1 MTQRGSAQRAAVGA
15 AMLVAVL
22 VVLSDTLFGGRVLS
36 TADNIFLW
44 APFSSHRPP
53 GWIQPANFLVTDPV
67 QGWLPTLRQTRID
80 LSHSVLPLWNPDA
93 GGGRPLFASQIDAL
107 LFPLT
112 WLSLILPF
120 LASFAWVAALKLAL
134 ALWGT
139 YWFARDLAL
148 GRGPA
153 LLAALSYALGLF
165 FVVWLQ
171 HPQTLVWLCLPWM
184 FMATRRICAGGGLG
198 ATALLGLATGLAWLG
213 GHPESA
219 AFLMAA
225 TFLYAVFE
233 LVSQSRAST
242 GPAADGDARATALR
256 GAAWAQP
263 IAARGGLVAAGLVL
277 GVALGAVAI
286 LPLLELLHEA
296 GPTNRGGPAL
306 PFNSVQAFV
315 FPGFWGMPNKLTGL
329 VSLGPVNFNERTA
342 YFGAMPLLLAFGA
355 MHRRA
360 PRTVWFLFGLA
371 VLSFI
376 VTFNIPW
383 LATAIRH
390 LPEANVARLT
400 RFLIVLSF
408 CGALMAGYGLQRW
421 IVGTSGDRRR
431 MMGVMAALAVVPPLV
446 WVISDHRLLSHLGA
460 ALGQLPTQHFNEV
473 SLPVVEVASV
483 WRWVLVCLLG
493 LAALAVARR
502 RRWPVWTAVAF
513 LIVLTGA
520 DLGTIDRNYH
530 GAIPKSW
537 AAPPAPAQIA
547 WLRAHQGTQRVTAT
561 DYGAPPDT
569 LVSYGLRDMRVGI
582 DIPYPRRFS
591 DLWTALGGSNG
602 DLDYIFGAS
611 PLAHR
616 LADIFAT
623 RYLLVPTGGV
633 IPKWTH
639 VVQRAPGGVVAVN
652 RTALPRAWV
661 AYGLQPSRG
670 RTEDLAQTVASS
682 TATLKRRPVIEGVAP
697 DRGPVARPTVARVTD
712 DSTDRVTI
720 TATATRPGYL
730 ILDDSAYPGWE
741 VTVDGHASRWHDAN
755 ENFRAV
761 ALPAGRHTVVFRY
774 RPSSVYD
781 GAIVSAVALLA
792 IIALAVAGAVVVRR
806 RRGERDA
813 SPTATATA

>member
-1 MTQRGSAQRAAVGA
+1 MTERGSAQRAVVGA
-15 AMLVAVL
+15 VMIVAVL
-22 VVLSDTLFGGRVLS
+22 VVLSNTLFGGRVLS

-67 QGWLPTLRQTRID
+67 QGWLPTLRQARMD

-112 WLSLILPF
+112 WLNLILPF
-120 LASFAWVAALKLAL
+120 LASFAWVAALKLVL

-171 HPQTLVWLCLPWM
+171 HPQTFVWLCMPWM
-184 FMATRRICAGGGLG
+184 FLATRRICVGGGLG
-198 ATALLGLATGLAWLG
+198 ATALLGLSTGLAWLG

-233 LVSQSRAST
+233 LVSLSRAS
-242 GPAADGDARATALR
+242 AE
-256 GAAWAQP
+256 P
-263 IAARGGLVAAGLVL
+263 IAARGGLVLAGLVL
-277 GVALGAVAI
+277 GVALGAVVI

-315 FPGFWGMPNKLTGL
+315 FPGFWGMPNKITAFA
-329 VSLGPVNFNERTA
+329 SLGPVNFNERTA
-342 YFGAMPLLLAFGA
+342 YFGAMPLLLAFA
-355 MHRRA
+355 SMHRRA
-360 PRTVWFLFGLA
+360 PRTVWLLFGLA
-371 VLSFI
+371 LLSFI

-421 IVGTSGDRRR
+421 IVGAPGDRRR
-431 MMGVMAALAVVPPLV
+431 MMIVMVAVAVIPALV

-460 ALGQLPTQHFNEV
+460 ALGQLPTQHFGEQ
-473 SLPVVEVASV
+473 SLQVVEVASV
-483 WRWVLVCLLG
+483 WRWVLACLLG
-493 LAALAVARR
+493 LVALAVVRW
-502 RRWPVWTAVAF
+502 RRWPVWTAAA
-513 LIVLTGA
+513 LIIVLTGA

-530 GAIPKSW
+530 GALPKSW

-547 WLRAHQGTQRVTAT
+547 WLRSHQGTERVTAT
-561 DYGAPPDT
+561 DYAAPPDT

-582 DIPYPRRFS
+582 DIPYPQRFS
-591 DLWTALGGSNG
+591 DLWAALGGSNA
-602 DLDYIFGAS
+602 DLDFFFGAS

-623 RYLLVPTGGV
+623 RYVLVPTGGV
-633 IPKWTH
+633 IPKWLH
-639 VVQRAPGGVVAVN
+639 VVERAPGGVVGVN

-661 AYGLQPSRG
+661 AYGWQPSSG
-670 RTEDLAQTVASS
+670 RAQDLAQTVASS
-682 TATLKRRPVIEGVAP
+682 TATLKRRPVIEGVAAH
-697 DRGPVARPTVARVTD
+697 RGPVAAPTVAHVTD

-720 TATATRPGYL
+720 TATAAHPGYL
-730 ILDDSAYPGWE
+730 VLDDSAYPGWD
-741 VTVDGHASRWHDAN
+741 VAVDGHASRWHDAN

-761 ALPAGRHTVVFRY
+761 AIPAGRHTVAFTY

-792 IIALAVAGAVVVRR
+792 IIGLAAAPAVIARR
-806 RRGERDA
+806 RRRAAAPAAA
-813 SPTATATA
+813 SR